1 MRIRARRPAGLLF
14 AALAL
19 AACDSARE
27 ESAELL
33 IRDVTIISPELG
45 EPVVNGWVTVANGNV
60 VATGTGTPPAAATV
74 IDGEGRFLTP
84 GLAETVGA
92 APPPDETR
100 PARTS
105 VGTG

>member
-1 MRIRARRPAGLLF
+1 VTEWLRARR
-14 AALAL
+14 
-19 AACDSARE
+19 SAR
-27 ESAELL
+27 
-33 IRDVTIISPELG
+33 P
-45 EPVVNGWVTVANGNV
+45 
-60 VATGTGTPPAAATV
+60 
-74 IDGEGRFLTP
+74 RFLTP